1 MGIGG
6 RRWALV
12 AAVAAVAAVP
22 ATALAA
28 PQKRTA
34 PRAAPVIGVSA
45 PRPAV
50 EAGARVVLSASV
62 RNTASRSG
70 RVAVAFHASADARRD
85 ARDRLLGSARTA
97 RLKPGA
103 RGTAKLSVRLRSA
116 GTYTLFACVRTGGR
130 TRCAKAP
137 RKLVVRAA
145 RPAPTPAPA
154 PKAPTPPAP
163 PAEQPRQNP
172 PAPGPPDPPA
182 GNPALALQVASD
194 VEWSLARQ
202 LAGSG
207 AISSGD
213 TITSELR
220 LGAGVPGQAG
230 YDRASV
236 AATAAAGAGTVLLSP
251 TGPAPDGGDFD
262 DGTVR
267 VRLPFAFPFAG
278 VRTAEVAVSTNGWIA
293 LAGPAFGGYEGEWSA
308 DHRGAERAVGDNVA
322 GIAPLRADLT
332 LDGSGPAGRVV
343 LVRPAG
349 GDSVAIRWED
359 VEESGSGLRMTFEA
373 VLFRDGRIRFDYP
386 ERPGSPGIAGHVI
399 GISPGVAGKAADFV
413 VGGDPLLPAG
423 SVLFTPKPVASAA
436 PAAAGTATL
445 TLPRGSAVVGK
456 DAACTVSRAPTTIAE
471 GLVSCATPAV
481 AAGSGT
487 SATVSWTYPD
497 ALWTNPVQAATWTA
511 ATATR
516 TTEAELVQGVYRDLA
531 GAPITLTPAAALPL
545 GRAGVEVDTGPP
557 GPGLPALLP
566 LRRPRISGTLPAGLT
581 PVGATST
588 LGGTTFTRDDL
599 TALCD
604 RLPAPGQGGAVSC
617 ALPTGLSIGTRFT
630 LLYDGAPG
638 ASYPLTVSLT
648 ADNLS
653 RPLTASTS
661 VNVP

>member
-34 PRAAPVIGVSA
+34 PRAAPVIDVSA

-116 GTYTLFACVRTGGR
+116 GTYTLFACVRAGGR

-194 VEWSLARQ
+194 VEWSTGWLPNAS
-202 LAGSG
+202 LPGF
-207 AISSGD
+207 GD
-213 TITSELR
+213 TIRTVLR
-220 LGAGVPGQAG
+220 FGAGVPGEAG
-230 YDRASV
+230 YDRAAV
-236 AATAAAGAGTVLLSP
+236 PAVPVTGEEGAVLLDGGL
-251 TGPAPDGGDFD
+251 THPDGGDFD
-262 DGTVR
+262 NWSVSR
-267 VRLPFAFPFAG
+267 SLPFAFPFAG
-278 VRTAEVAVSTNGWIA
+278 VRTERIAISTNGWIA
-293 LAGPAFGGYEGEWSA
+293 AADPSPAFGPIGA
-308 DHRGAERAVGDNVA
+308 DASIDYRGIPTAFGDNVA
-322 GIAPLRADLT
+322 AIAPFRADLT
-332 LDGSGPAGRVV
+332 LVPPAGQVPGRIV

-349 GDSVAIRWED
+349 GDSVTVRWEAYLR
-359 VEESGSGLRMTFEA
+359 SNGSPVTFAA
-373 VLFRDGRIRFDYP
+373 VLFRDGRVRFDY
-386 ERPGSPGIAGHVI
+386 SPGPATPSGTDPLV
-399 GISPGVAGKAADFV
+399 GISPGVSGRSADLAV
-413 VGGDPLLPAG
+413 ESALPTG
-423 SVLFTPKPVASAA
+423 SLLFTPRPVTVSA

-445 TLPRGSAVVGK
+445 TLPRSSRFVATPG
-456 DAACTVSRAPTTIAE
+456 CTQTLRPTATAE
-471 GLVSCATPAV
+471 GLVSCSV
-481 AAGSGT
+481 SSIVVGGT
-487 SATVSWTYPD
+487 ASVTIRWRYPD
-497 ALWTNPVQAATWTA
+497 WLWRNPIQTATWTA

-516 TTEAELVQGVYRDLA
+516 SVETELVQGVF
-531 GAPITLTPAAALPL
+531 GATTGARLELTPAVSLPPDMV
-545 GRAGVEVDTGPP
+545 GVEVVTDHPDDP
-557 GPGLPALLP
+557 P
-566 LRRPRISGTLPAGLT
+566 LRRPHIAGTVPPGLRPAG
-581 PVGATST
+581 ARA
-588 LGGTTFTRDDL
+588 GGTVIEIGDL
-599 TALCD
+599 AGLCD
-604 RLPAPGQGGAVSC
+604 QLPVSDAGGAVSC
-617 ALPTGLSIGTRFT
+617 VLPTAVGIGTQFT
-630 LLYDGAPG
+630 LLFDTPAAGAYD
-638 ASYPLTVSLT
+638 LDVSLT